1 MTALFFVA
9 PWCTACKGVK
19 PNVHSAC
26 TEAKIPLTVVDIS
39 TPEGEKIA
47 EGRNIYQ
54 LPTLILDNGTSEL
67 DRIVGTAGKY
77 EISRVIAEA
86 KKSE

>member
-1 MTALFFVA
+1 MTALYFTA
-9 PWCTACKGVK
+9 PWCKPCKGVK
-19 PNVHSAC
+19 PNVISAC
-26 TEAKIPLTVVDIS
+26 TEARVPLQTVDIS

-54 LPTLILDNGTSEL
+54 LPTFILDNGSGEL
-67 DRIVGTAGKY
+67 DRIVCTAGKY

-86 KKSE
+86 KKTE